1 MIKRYSKKTAINV
14 TRLRRARAKLQSKDT
29 DFTALMSLIRKAS
42 DMSALGQKLIAMA
55 DQMTEGAGV
64 LAKRTGHSVEDACLR
79 LARARA

>member
-1 MIKRYSKKTAINV
+1 MIKRSSKKTAINA
-14 TRLRRARAKLQSKDT
+14 TRLRHARAKLQSNDT

-64 LAKRTGHSVEDACLR
+64 LAKRTGHSVEDVCLR

>member
-14 TRLRRARAKLQSKDT
+14 TRLRRARAKLQNNDT
-29 DFTALMSLIRKAS
+29 DFIALTTLIRKAS
-42 DMSALGQKLIAMA
+42 DLSALGQELMAMA

-64 LAKRTGHSVEDACLR
+64 LAKRTGHSVEDVCVR

>member
-1 MIKRYSKKTAINV
+1 MIKRYSKKTVINV

>member
-1 MIKRYSKKTAINV
+1 MIKRSSKKTALNA

-64 LAKRTGHSVEDACLR
+64 LAKRTGHSVEDVCLR

>member
-1 MIKRYSKKTAINV
+1 MIKRSSKKTAINV
-14 TRLRRARAKLQSKDT
+14 TRLRHARAKLQSKDT

-55 DQMTEGAGV
+55 DQMTEGTGV
-64 LAKRTGHSVEDACLR
+64 LAKRTGHSVEDVCLR